1 MFMVLSKRFIF
12 YDTYKK
18 GDFLEIMDKAKQEEL
33 IPFYCEFNKYYLT
46 FVVVTNQDIRIYNAK
61 DGKLEKIISGIV
73 DEKTKASI
81 TAFATDDRQRKF
93 YVGDAAGSIR

>member
-46 FVVVTNQDIRIYNAK
+46 FVVVTN
-61 DGKLEKIISGIV
+61 
-73 DEKTKASI
+73 
-81 TAFATDDRQRKF
+81 
-93 YVGDAAGSIR
+93 